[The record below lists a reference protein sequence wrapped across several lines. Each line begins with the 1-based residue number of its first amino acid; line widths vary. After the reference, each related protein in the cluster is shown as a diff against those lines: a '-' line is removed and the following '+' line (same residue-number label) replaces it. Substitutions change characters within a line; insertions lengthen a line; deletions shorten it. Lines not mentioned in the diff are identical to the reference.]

1 MLIIPEFERQIQ
13 EDYEFKVKMGY
24 IGVQGNIMLHN
35 SKALSLIKSVIR
47 NLVDYH
53 NG

>member
-1 MLIIPEFERQIQ
+1 MLIIPDFKRQIK

-35 SKALSLIKSVIR
+35 SKSLSNEV
-47 NLVDYH
+47 NY
-53 NG
+53 